1 MAFYSVHLWGSGP
14 DAAAGAAFVRQSFNW
29 KAFFCGPFWLARHRL
44 WTALLLWAAAYV
56 ILFLI
61 WRTFLSADAI
71 FLIAVLLQIF
81 LGLEA
86 AWLREEKLAT
96 EGYHLVEIIAASA
109 SDQAEIAFY
118 RQIEPS
124 DVIFDVASGEQGD
137 ARP

>member
-1 MAFYSVHLWGSGP
+1 MAFFSVHLWGSGP
-14 DAAAGAAFVRQSFNW
+14 DAAAGAAFVRQSFSW

-56 ILFLI
+56 VLFLA
-61 WRTFLSADAI
+61 WRTFLSADAA

-86 AWLREEKLAT
+86 AWLREAKLAT
-96 EGYHLVEIIAASA
+96 QGYHLVEIIAAPA
-109 SDQAEIAFY
+109 SDLAESAFY

-124 DVIFDVASGEQGD
+124 DATLDIASGGQGD